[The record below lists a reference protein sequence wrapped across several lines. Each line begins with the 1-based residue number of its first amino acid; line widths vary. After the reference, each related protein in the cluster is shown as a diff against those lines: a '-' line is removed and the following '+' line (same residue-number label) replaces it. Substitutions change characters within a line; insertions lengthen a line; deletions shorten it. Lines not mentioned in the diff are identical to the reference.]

1 MIASLIRYMDGFPK
15 LLAMHAAVKS
25 DPLVVAYF
33 AESKN

>member
-1 MIASLIRYMDGFPK
+1 MDGFPK

-33 AESKN
+33 AEYKD